1 MQEVS
6 CFQPVAQGQL
16 GGYVGCSSSQLANGA
31 NISQVSEST
40 VTHGRFLNK
49 RNSAVAIRRKYRW
62 YLEEIQVV
70 FLLSQWLKNTS
81 TRNTVS

>member
-1 MQEVS
+1 MAFRMQEVS

-31 NISQVSEST
+31 NISQVSEGWMSLEGSLVVP
-40 VTHGRFLNK
+40 VTHGRFPNK

-62 YLEEIQVV
+62 Y
-70 FLLSQWLKNTS
+70 FC
-81 TRNTVS
+81 